1 MLWLPFPSE
10 SLLSFLRLCEELTSP
25 ILFISRDTS
34 KTSKLKA
41 QIEHESTPLYASA
54 RLWDDGVIAPSDT
67 RSVLGLGLSV
77 AMKSWEPKD
86 RERGNFGVFRM

>member
-1 MLWLPFPSE
+1 MHLNLPLAQWLTQIRFP
-10 SLLSFLRLCEELTSP
+10 
-25 ILFISRDTS
+25 RDTS